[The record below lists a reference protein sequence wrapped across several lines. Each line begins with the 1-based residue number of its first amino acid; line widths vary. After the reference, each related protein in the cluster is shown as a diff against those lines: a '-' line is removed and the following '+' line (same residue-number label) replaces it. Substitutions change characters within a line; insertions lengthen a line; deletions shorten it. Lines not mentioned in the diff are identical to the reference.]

1 MWFSRFQAGV
11 EALRR
16 ARSEVA
22 TLQEEAAVQEVA
34 LQEKQTK
41 ANQALDQIGATVR
54 ATTDKK
60 DEMHQLKKNIEQEN
74 EKLQIR

>member
-1 MWFSRFQAGV
+1 M

-22 TLQEEAAVQEVA
+22 RLQTEAAEQEIE
-34 LQEKQTK
+34 LSEKQAK

-54 ATTDKK
+54 ANTEKK
-60 DEMHQLKKNIEQEN
+60 EEMHQLKKNIEMEN